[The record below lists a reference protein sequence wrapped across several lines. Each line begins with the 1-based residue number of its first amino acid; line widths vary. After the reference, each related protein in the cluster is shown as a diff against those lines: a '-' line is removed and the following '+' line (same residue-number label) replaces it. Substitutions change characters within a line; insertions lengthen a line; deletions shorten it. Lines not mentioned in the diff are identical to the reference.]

1 MNPRTARWCVLWA
14 WQGSLSCQ
22 GPRTKLSTSPPP
34 CDAPQDTISFP
45 SADEQQRI
53 LNEASLAI
61 KRSAFQMRKAIV
73 SLGHA

>member
-1 MNPRTARWCVLWA
+1 MVRALGVA
-14 WQGSLSCQ
+14 GILSCRAS
-22 GPRTKLSTSPPP
+22 RTELSTPPPP
-34 CDAPQDTISFP
+34 CAAPQDTISFP

-73 SLGHA
+73 SLGQA